1 MNVYFSQVNSKKK
14 SPCSR
19 IRISFHILVADGRCA
34 KLSTAGVCCAVHS
47 MHSVNCAVHPQN
59 LKIFAQ
65 SKYLGLS
72 LLLNYA
78 FSRQELNMIQVDV
91 VQICGI
97 RGKL

>member
-1 MNVYFSQVNSKKK
+1 M
-14 SPCSR
+14 
-19 IRISFHILVADGRCA
+19 
-34 KLSTAGVCCAVHS
+34 HS
-47 MHSVNCAVHPQN
+47 MHSVHSVNCAVHPQN

-78 FSRQELNMIQVDV
+78 FSSQELNMIQVDV

>member
-1 MNVYFSQVNSKKK
+1 MNVYFSHVNSKKK

-34 KLSTAGVCCAVHS
+34 KLSTAGVC
-47 MHSVNCAVHPQN
+47 CAVHPQN